1 MSIWQQLTSYPDSPS
16 IQERQEMDQWIRA
29 TAALLPCK
37 MCQEH
42 FWAHINSP
50 RYGKALESRTKL
62 FLFFFHVHN
71 DINARTGRPVMSP
84 LEQTSVV
91 SKLINWPKMW
101 VMPTPLTEGTILS
114 QTQAKTGTVPWWT
127 LLILG
132 VVALG
137 LGTALGVIVPRKNA
151 LENE

>member
-1 MSIWQQLTSYPDSPS
+1 
-16 IQERQEMDQWIRA
+16 MDAWIRVNS
-29 TAALLPCK
+29 ALLPCK

-42 FWAHINSP
+42 FAAHINSN
-50 RYGKALESRTKL
+50 RYAKALESRTKL

-84 LEQTSVV
+84 LEQVNVV
-91 SKLINWPKMW
+91 SKLINWPRMW
-101 VMPTPLTEGTILS
+101 VMPTPLSEGSILS
-114 QTQAKTGTVPWWT
+114 STNAPASSVPWWS

-151 LENE
+151 TDNE

>member
-1 MSIWQQLTSYPDSPS
+1 
-16 IQERQEMDQWIRA
+16 
-29 TAALLPCK
+29 
-37 MCQEH
+37 
-42 FWAHINSP
+42 
-50 RYGKALESRTKL
+50 
-62 FLFFFHVHN
+62 
-71 DINARTGRPVMSP
+71 MSP

-137 LGTALGVIVPRKNA
+137 LGTALGVIVPRKNT